1 MNQSMRKE
9 GYKLGSEESLVKR
22 WLKIGVELVVLTIV
36 GLVVASCSGANGDSG
51 TESTTGTQET
61 VHSDLEPA
69 PRTGHPAPEFTLT
82 TLDGDEVSLSDFRGQ
97 PVILNFWASWCG
109 PCRVEMPDLQK
120 TYDTH
125 GEDGVVVLGINLTR
139 RENSLDDVPA
149 FIDEFDLTFPIVL
162 DEEGEVA
169 KLYQVRGQPASVFI
183 DANGIVQTM
192 WQGPVTKQFIE
203 DQLVD
208 LTAS

>member
-1 MNQSMRKE
+1 MGLQ
-9 GYKLGSEESLVKR
+9 ESGLKK
-22 WLKIGVELVVLTIV
+22 WLKIGVGLVALMIVSLVVI
-36 GLVVASCSGANGDSG
+36 SCSGTTDNLSAVDDNVAQPGAESAASTQDTAN
-51 TESTTGTQET
+51 
-61 VHSDLEPA
+61 SDLEPA

-82 TLDGDEVSLSDFRGQ
+82 TLDGDVVNLSDFRGQ

-109 PCRVEMPDLQK
+109 PCRVEMPDLQE

-125 GEDGVVVLGINLTR
+125 SEDGVVVLGINLTR

-149 FIDEFDLTFPIVL
+149 FIDEFGLTFPIVL

-169 KLYQVRGQPASVFI
+169 KLYQVRGQPASAFI
-183 DANGIVQTM
+183 DANGVVQTM

-203 DQLVD
+203 DQLAG